1 VQFLTLFIKLGA
13 FLKPTRLTYSM
24 SAYLKTTRIAEW
36 LTDTAQAAQTDASLY
51 PALIAQLDKY
61 PHAVRVAIA
70 TLATQLA
77 TVSQS

>member
-1 VQFLTLFIKLGA
+1 
-13 FLKPTRLTYSM
+13 M
-24 SAYLKTTRIAEW
+24 SAYIKVTRISEW
-36 LTDTAQAAQTDASLY
+36 ITDTAQAGTIDAGLY
-51 PALIAQLDKY
+51 PALIAQLNQY